1 GAPTTGEERLDLIA
15 TTFGSYGAGAA
26 LRPPPR
32 LSRRQTWTP
41 NFGGFAVVG
50 AGRGGR
56 GRLAAM
62 SGAADSAFARF
73 LVRNGL
79 MTEDHVRECIR
90 VQERYERGRTVG
102 EVAVMLGY
110 LTSAQ
115 LDAVLDLEREVD
127 DLAASPPI
135 EALDLGP
142 LELGPAVDLS
152 GSDLPEPLDLRL
164 PGEFHVAQAPAEPP
178 PATVAAS
185 RHAQPAGRPAVA
197 AFLEHAVSIG
207 ASDVHLQVGSPPFFR
222 VHGQLGFMKVEP
234 RAPEENERDI
244 LEVLDAG
251 QRERLLETGDLD
263 FVRVEPGLGRFRGS
277 ALRTHRGIDVVFR
290 VIPER
295 IPTLADLGLPA
306 DLAKLVSFRTGLV
319 LVTGPAGCGKTTT
332 LAALVDLV
340 NKSRQEHVI
349 TVEDPV
355 EFVHASRS
363 CIVSQREAGRH
374 TRSFGD
380 ALRAALREDPDVIVV
395 GEMRDMETISLAI
408 TAAET
413 GHLVLATLHTGSAI
427 RTVNRILGVFPP
439 AQQPQIRSMV
449 SDSLRAVV
457 SQRLIRRADGRGR
470 VAAVEILLGSPAV
483 ANLIREEKTHQL
495 ASVMQVGRAHGMR
508 TLDDSLQEMV
518 ARRLIARE
526 AAAAEAEK
534 PELFAQA

>member
-1 GAPTTGEERLDLIA
+1 
-15 TTFGSYGAGAA
+15 
-26 LRPPPR
+26 
-32 LSRRQTWTP
+32 
-41 NFGGFAVVG
+41 
-50 AGRGGR
+50 
-56 GRLAAM
+56 M

-127 DLAASPPI
+127 DLAAPPPI

-152 GSDLPEPLDLRL
+152 GSDLLEPLDLRL
-164 PGEFHVAQAPAEPP
+164 PGEFHVAQAPTEPP
-178 PATVAAS
+178 PPPAAAPPPRENRPAGVAAPGP
-185 RHAQPAGRPAVA
+185 AQPAGRPAVA

-263 FVRVEPGLGRFRGS
+263 FVRAEPGLGRFRGS
-277 ALRTHRGIDVVFR
+277 ALRTHRGLDVVFR

-295 IPTLADLGLPA
+295 IPTLTDLGLPA
-306 DLAKLVSFRTGLV
+306 DLAKLVLFRTGLV

-340 NKSRQEHVI
+340 NQRRREHI
-349 TVEDPV
+349 IAIEDPV

-449 SDSLRAVV
+449 ADSLRAVV
-457 SQRLIRRADGRGR
+457 SQRLIRRADGKGR